1 MLFAQRP
8 REAVKEVHGFSGDLP
23 RRKSKKDN
31 APIQVRGQAEESK
44 AINRR
49 YARYKRFAGYAD
61 EELFMGVV
69 ETNDYPSVIVS

>member
-44 AINRR
+44 AIIRDTPGRSNSLDTRMKSCLWEWWRR
-49 YARYKRFAGYAD
+49 TIIRT
-61 EELFMGVV
+61 L
-69 ETNDYPSVIVS
+69 